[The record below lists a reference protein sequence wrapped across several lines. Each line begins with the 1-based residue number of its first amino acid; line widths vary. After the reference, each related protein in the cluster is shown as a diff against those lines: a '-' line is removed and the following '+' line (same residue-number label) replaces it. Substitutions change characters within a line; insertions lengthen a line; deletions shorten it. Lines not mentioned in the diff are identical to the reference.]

1 MESENDLTR
10 CEVVL
15 HEINKAAID
24 AFLQAHGFGTVG
36 ESWERKI
43 KLVLL
48 VIDEVQLGIRKYE
61 GA

>member
-1 MESENDLTR
+1 MESESDYELTR
-10 CEVVL
+10 CEIFI

-48 VIDEVQLGIRKYE
+48 VIDEVQQGYRK
-61 GA
+61 